1 MKVGIMSMQRII
13 NYGSLLQAYGLK
25 KTIESMGD
33 YSVEFVDYKAEA
45 PIVKD
50 CTETESHLVKR
61 IKGIVKIA
69 LSPKYRKIR
78 KYDINQNKLF
88 SVYYNKFRS
97 EWLKNILGI
106 TEEMNYT
113 PQLDVLVIGSDEVF
127 NCTQSVKEVG
137 YSLQLFGKDNRA
149 KRLISYAASFGST
162 TYKSLE
168 DYKIKDEVCDYLS
181 KFDCLSVRDKNS
193 KEIVKKLT
201 DKSAAENVD
210 PVLVYDF
217 EKEVTKRIDIK
228 DYIVVYAYSG
238 RINEKEAKAIQEF
251 AHKNGKRTLSIG
263 VAQSFTDEYVLAD
276 PFEMLAYIKNADYVV
291 TDTFHG
297 TVFSIKYQVPFAT
310 IIRES
315 NKQKLTDLLCRFN
328 LESRI
333 LRNIDEIESI
343 MKKPLDKEKIKQY
356 IRIYQEDAH
365 SYLKNNLI

>member
-1 MKVGIMSMQRII
+1 MKVGIMSMQKII

-25 KTIESMGD
+25 KIIESMGD

-45 PIVKD
+45 PIAEDNRKAEPVLINK
-50 CTETESHLVKR
+50 TKR
-61 IKGIVKIA
+61 ILKLVF
-69 LSPKYRKIR
+69 SPKYRKRR
-78 KYDINQNKLF
+78 KYDIKQNSLF
-88 SVYYNKFRS
+88 GVYYNKFKS

-106 TEEMNYT
+106 TDDMNYT
-113 PQLDVLVIGSDEVF
+113 PELDVLVIGSDEVF
-127 NCTQSVKEVG
+127 NCTQSGNDVG

-149 KRLISYAASFGST
+149 KKLISYAASFGST
-162 TYKSLE
+162 TYKNLV
-168 DYKIKDEVCDYLS
+168 DYNIVDEIGNYLS

-193 KEIVKKLT
+193 KEIVEKLT
-201 DKSAAENVD
+201 GKSAAENVD

-217 EKEVTKRIDIK
+217 EKEVTKRIDMK

-333 LRNIDEIESI
+333 LRNIDEIENI
-343 MKKPLDKEKIKQY
+343 MKNPLDKEKIKQY